1 VSDAID
7 SRVRTAITMTV
18 LVVLLLAAAVW
29 GWTRL
34 TAPVPAPE
42 LGTASSG
49 VCTPRDYEAGATLTA
64 ADVVV
69 NVYNASGRSGLAQQ
83 TMTALTGRGFTAGN
97 TGNAPEGAEV
107 ARVEIRTNNISSTAV
122 GILRA
127 NLGDPVVVT
136 LDEDVDAVTLY
147 VGPGWDDLKGEE
159 GSRTVPVAETICGP
173 NDVPLP

>member
-1 VSDAID
+1 MSDAID
-7 SRVRTAITMTV
+7 TRVPTAITMTV
-18 LVVLLLAAAVW
+18 LVVLLLGAAVW

-34 TAPVPAPE
+34 TAPVPKPD
-42 LGTASSG
+42 LGAASSG

-83 TMTALTGRGFTAGN
+83 TMTALTSRGFSAGN
-97 TGNAPEGAEV
+97 TGNAPEGTEV
-107 ARVEIRTNNISSTAV
+107 ARVEIRSNNIESTAV

-147 VGPGWDDLKGEE
+147 VGPGWDELKGEE
-159 GSRTVPVAETICGP
+159 GSRTVPVAESICGP

>member
-1 VSDAID
+1 MSDAID

-18 LVVLLLAAAVW
+18 LVVLLLAAAIW